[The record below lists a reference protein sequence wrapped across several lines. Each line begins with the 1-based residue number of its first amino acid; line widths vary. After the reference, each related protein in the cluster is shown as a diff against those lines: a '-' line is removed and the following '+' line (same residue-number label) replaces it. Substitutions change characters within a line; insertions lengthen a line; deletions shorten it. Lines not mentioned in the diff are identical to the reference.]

1 MTYTEAFRHFL
12 VALGENPKT
21 PPPPLRMDTT
31 DEFHAWKGEMRA
43 FDAARIELK
52 LATPQEIQEEN
63 SAVKLTG
70 KRGRI
75 VQHAQHP
82 T

>member
-1 MTYTEAFRHFL
+1 MTYTEAYRHFL
-12 VALGENPKT
+12 VVLRDHPQL

-52 LATPQEIQEEN
+52 LATPQEIQREN
-63 SAVKLTG
+63 TALQLEG
-70 KRGRI
+70 KTGRI
-75 VQHAQHP
+75 VQHARYA
-82 T
+82 

>member
-1 MTYTEAFRHFL
+1 MTYTEAYRHFL
-12 VALGENPKT
+12 VVLRDHPQT
-21 PPPPLRMDTT
+21 PPPPLRMENI

-52 LATPQEIQEEN
+52 LATTREIQAEN
-63 SAVKLTG
+63 SAVGVKAG
-70 KRGRI
+70 PWRI
-75 VQHAQHP
+75 VEHARF